1 MSQMHNGHS
10 ALEFDLTDRL
20 RKAMRISGH
29 TNKTLGDALGVHR
42 NSINNY
48 LSGRSPVD
56 RRTLIAWSFACGVPL
71 EWLEK
76 GTAPRP
82 NDGPEGGAELPRL
95 DSNQQPSGY
104 MFAQVTPLYPLIAA

>member
-10 ALEFDLTDRL
+10 ALEFDLTDRM

-29 TNKTLGDALGVHR
+29 TNTTLGDALGVHR

-48 LSGRSPVD
+48 LSGKSPVD
-56 RRTLIAWSFACGVPL
+56 RRTLIAWSFACGVPF
-71 EWLEK
+71 EWLET
-76 GTAPRP
+76 GITPRP
-82 NDGPEGGAELPRL
+82 KNGPEGDQLPRL

-104 MFAQVTPLYPLIAA
+104 TFPQVRPLHLAPAA